1 MASGSSPTEVV
12 NTYGAHLLVDFKPI
26 EEAEA
31 LLEEC
36 EQYIQQ
42 TKTALFTLPFVP
54 AFSRVAA
61 GVRMWRTKRRD
72 NKLIQIYNELQ
83 PRVVAT
89 EKSLRKIIGEV
100 VEKKGALRVQA
111 RHLQVRLE
119 ACIKHNKMLLEQSE
133 GPLEELRGIVNKLS
147 GESTALK
154 DMITFNK
161 EVLRIKNVEQI
172 SKGQN
177 FVRWGSKPNKKKS
190 VMEVD
195 LKQDPDHTVIETKL
209 VTIREVREVPSFV
222 EVEF

>member
-1 MASGSSPTEVV
+1 MTTTKPTDVV
-12 NTYGAHLLVDFKPI
+12 NTYGAHMLVDFKPI
-26 EEAEA
+26 EEAEV

-61 GVRMWRTKRRD
+61 GVRMWRSKRRD
-72 NKLIQIYNELQ
+72 NRLIQMYNELQ
-83 PRVVAT
+83 PRVVTT
-89 EKSLRKIIGEV
+89 EKTLRRIIGEV
-100 VEKKGALRVQA
+100 VEKKAALRIQA

-119 ACIKHNKMLLEQSE
+119 ACIKHNKLLLEQSE
-133 GPLEELRGIVNKLS
+133 GPLDDLRAIVNKLS
-147 GESTALK
+147 SEATALK

-177 FVRWGSKPNKKKS
+177 FVRWGSKPNKKKNVS
-190 VMEVD
+190 EVD
-195 LKQDPDHTVIETKL
+195 IKQDSDHSLIETKL
-209 VTIREVREVPSFV
+209 ITIREVSLL
-222 EVEF
+222 